1 VGVIAD
7 VRERG
12 LQLDLKPGM
21 YLPFPQVQQ
30 PSASYLIVRTA
41 EDPNSLINSIRSAV
55 WSVDPEQPM
64 ALIRTMDEY
73 IERGV
78 RDRSHQM
85 KVLEIFAGLALFL
98 AGLGIYGVLAFSVVQ
113 RRREIGIRRALGATS
128 ANVTGMILRNGLGL
142 AVAGLIVGA
151 FLAAASTRAMQSLLF
166 GVKPI
171 DPVSMCVAAAIL
183 LLSATAACLIPT
195 MTAARVDPASV
206 LRDE

>member
-1 VGVIAD
+1 
-7 VRERG
+7 
-12 LQLDLKPGM
+12 M
-21 YLPFPQVQQ
+21 YLPFSQVQQ

-41 EDPNSLINSIRSAV
+41 EDPNSLINPIRSAM

-151 FLAAASTRAMQSLLF
+151 FLAAASTRAMESLLF

-171 DPVSMCVAAAIL
+171 DPVSMSVAAAIM

-195 MTAARVDPASV
+195 LTAARVDPSAV